1 MKKQPFYAK
10 VYYRVLSSLFGLF
23 LLTLAVLVL
32 SAAEENKLW
41 YMAGFLLLTT
51 LGLNMLWSAIK
62 GKESWVS
69 KIGPL
74 P

>member
-41 YMAGFLLLTT
+41 
-51 LGLNMLWSAIK
+51 SAIK

>member
-1 MKKQPFYAK
+1 MKKPPFYANI
-10 VYYRVLSSLFGLF
+10 YYRLLSSLFGLF

-32 SAAEENKLW
+32 SEADEHKLW
-41 YMAGFLLLTT
+41 YWVGALVFSA
-51 LGLNMLWSAIK
+51 LGSNMLWSAIK